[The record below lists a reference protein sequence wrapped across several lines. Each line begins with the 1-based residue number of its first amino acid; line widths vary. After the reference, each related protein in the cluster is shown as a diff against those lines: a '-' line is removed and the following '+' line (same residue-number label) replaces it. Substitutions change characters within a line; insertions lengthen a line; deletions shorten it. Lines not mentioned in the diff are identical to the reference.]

1 MLMRG
6 NMLLVNTRLGQS
18 EIEGIG
24 LFADEFIPRG
34 TLIWRF
40 NPTIDQRFDE
50 AALDDLS
57 EGAREQIQKYSYR
70 EKHSGLYVL
79 CGDDARFFNHS
90 PNPNCYDLYE
100 DASDP
105 NDAHDVT
112 IALRD
117 IAPGE
122 ELTCDYSLFDQ
133 DLVEGKYYLPT
144 RSEKL
149 DIPAWA

>member
-1 MLMRG
+1 
-6 NMLLVNTRLGQS
+6 MLLVRTRLQPS
-18 EIEGIG
+18 QIEGIG
-24 LFADEFIPRG
+24 LFAAQFIPRG
-34 TLIWRF
+34 TVIWRF
-40 NPTIDQRFDE
+40 DATIDQRFNE
-50 AALDDLS
+50 AALNNLS

-90 PNPNCYDLYE
+90 PQPNCYDIFE
-100 DASDP
+100 DATDP
-105 NDAHDVT
+105 SDAHDVT

-133 DLVEGKYYLPT
+133 DFVEGKYYLPT
-144 RSEKL
+144 RTEKL
-149 DIPAWA
+149 DVPAWA

>member
-1 MLMRG
+1 
-6 NMLLVNTRLGQS
+6 MLLIRTRLGVS
-18 EIEGIG
+18 EIDGIG
-24 LFADEFIPRG
+24 LFADEDIRKG

-40 NPTIDQRFDE
+40 DPAIDQRFSEDM
-50 AALDDLS
+50 LS
-57 EGAREQIQKYSYR
+57 TLSQGAREQIQKYSYR

-90 PNPNCYDLYE
+90 TDPNCFDIYE
-100 DASDP
+100 DAASP

-117 IAPGE
+117 IRRGE

-133 DLVEGKYYLPT
+133 DLVEGKYYLPM
-144 RSEKL
+144 RSEPL
-149 DIPAWA
+149 VAAWS